1 MANCLKR
8 ADAHDILWNYGSPMA
23 FPPPRETDS
32 DMERKKIEDAMLSAA
47 AGKASAPR
55 DFDQIRVSV
64 PCQHACPARTDIPG
78 YLAAIAAGDPE
89 RAYRINLRD
98 NVFPGVLGR
107 VCARPCEDVCR
118 HGKDGLGEPVAICT
132 SKRAAAD
139 FRADSGPMVL
149 ERLFPG
155 SGKRVAVVG
164 AGPAGLT
171 VARELARWGHAV
183 DVFEQDDRPGG
194 LMVQGIPIFR
204 LPREVVEREIEQVL
218 ALGVRLRL
226 GTAPELAELQ
236 QSHDAVAWAT
246 GVQEPVMPDLPGV
259 GLAGVAHGLP
269 FLRRVNRGEKPAVGR
284 RVVVIGGGFTAVDC
298 ARMAR
303 RLGAEHIQIYYR
315 RSEEEMYITA
325 DEVAALRAEGVEFET
340 RVMPLEFCGAGR
352 VQRVRLVRTQP
363 GAPDELGRRRYEPV
377 PGTEFEVAADA
388 VLMGVGQRPVRP
400 VAPDAPAGPVF
411 LAGDVAT
418 GSTSL
423 IDAIGHAKRC
433 ARRVDEFLMGA
444 RRIGDEVEIGPA
456 VRGTGRT
463 REMDALPR
471 QPMKISPLDLGDP
484 DGEVEAGFTRE
495 QAAVEATRCYQ
506 CQYLFEIDNRRCI
519 YCDMCVV
526 ACPVPGCIVKVAG
539 VVRDAQGR
547 WRGFEKSTSPKDYNL
562 LCIDPDLCIRCDVCV
577 KACPVNCIPAKQVD
591 LRAAEPGAA
600 GTYEAAVAAAA
611 KEESHV

>member
-1 MANCLKR
+1 MTEKR
-8 ADAHDILWNYGSPMA
+8 
-23 FPPPRETDS
+23 
-32 DMERKKIEDAMLSAA
+32 KIEDAMLSAA
-47 AGKASAPR
+47 VGKAVTPR
-55 DFDQIRVSV
+55 DFDQVRVSV

-78 YLAAIAAGDPE
+78 YLQAIAEGDYA

-118 HGKDGLGEPVAICT
+118 HGKEGLGEPVAICS

-139 FRADSGPMVL
+139 FRAGSEPVVL
-149 ERLFPG
+149 ERLFG
-155 SGKRVAVVG
+155 DTGKRVAVVG
-164 AGPAGLT
+164 AGPAGLS
-171 VARELARWGHAV
+171 VARELARWGHSV
-183 DVFEQDDRPGG
+183 EVFEQDDRPGG

-204 LPREVVEREIEQVL
+204 LPREVVEQEIEQVL
-218 ALGVRLRL
+218 ATGVRLHL
-226 GTAPELAELQ
+226 GAAPDLEDLKK
-236 QSHDAVAWAT
+236 SHDAVVWAT
-246 GVQEPVMPDLPGV
+246 GVQEPVLPDLPGV
-259 GLAGVAHGLP
+259 NLEGVAHGLP

-303 RLGAEHIQIYYR
+303 RLGAEQIQIFYR
-315 RSEEEMYITA
+315 RSEAEMYITA
-325 DEVAALRAEGVEFET
+325 DEIAALRAEGVDFET
-340 RVMPLEFCGAGR
+340 RVMPLEFRGAGR
-352 VQRVRLVRTQP
+352 VQRVRLVRTRP
-363 GAPDELGRRRYEPV
+363 GAHDELGRRRYEPM
-377 PGTEFEVAADA
+377 PGTEFEVEADA

-400 VAPDAPAGPVF
+400 VAPDAPEGPVF

-423 IDAIGHAKRC
+423 IDAIGHARRC

-444 RRIGDEVEIGPA
+444 RRLGDEMEIGPV

-463 REMDALPR
+463 REMDAIPR
-471 QPMKISPLDLGDP
+471 EAIGIAGLDLGDP
-484 DGEVEAGFTRE
+484 DREVETGFTRD
-495 QAAVEATRCYQ
+495 QAVVEATRCYQ

-519 YCDMCVV
+519 YCDMCVI

-547 WRGFEKSTSPKDYNL
+547 WRGYEKSTSPKDYNL

-577 KACPVNCIPAKQVD
+577 KACPVNCIPAKRVD
-591 LRAAEPGAA
+591 LRTAEPGAA
-600 GTYEAAVAAAA
+600 GTYEEAVAGAA
-611 KEESHV
+611 KEESHA

>member
-1 MANCLKR
+1 
-8 ADAHDILWNYGSPMA
+8 
-23 FPPPRETDS
+23 
-32 DMERKKIEDAMLSAA
+32 MLSVA
-47 AGKASAPR
+47 AGKAAAPR
-55 DFDQIRVSV
+55 DFDCVLVGV
-64 PCQHACPARTDIPG
+64 PCQHACPAHTDIPG
-78 YLAAIAAGDPE
+78 YLAAIAAGDHE
-89 RAYRINLRD
+89 AAYRINLRD

-118 HGKDGLGEPVAICT
+118 HGKEGLGEPVAICS

-139 FRADSGPMVL
+139 FRADSGPVVL
-149 ERLFPG
+149 EPLFAA

-171 VARELARWGHAV
+171 VARELARGGHAV

-194 LMVQGIPIFR
+194 LMVQGIPLFR
-204 LPREVVEREIEQVL
+204 LPREVVAREIAQVL
-218 ALGVRLRL
+218 ATPGIRLHL
-226 GTAPELAELQ
+226 GTAPELEALKR
-236 QSHDAVAWAT
+236 SHDAVAWAA
-246 GVQEPVMPDLPGV
+246 GVQEPVLPDLPGI
-259 GLAGVAHGLP
+259 GLEGVAHGLP
-269 FLRRVNRGEKPAVGR
+269 FLRRVNRGDKPAVGR

-303 RLGAEHIQIYYR
+303 RLGAEQVQIYYR
-315 RSEEEMYITA
+315 RSEEEMYISA
-325 DEVAALRAEGVEFET
+325 DEVAALRAENVGFET
-340 RVMPLEFCGAGR
+340 RVMPLEFRGEGR
-352 VQRVRLVRTQP
+352 VQRVRLVRTRP
-363 GAPDELGRRRYEPV
+363 GEPDELGRRRYEPV
-377 PGTEFEVAADA
+377 PGTEFEVEADA

-400 VAPDAPAGPVF
+400 VAPDAPEGSVF

-433 ARRVDEFLMGA
+433 ARRMDEFLMGA
-444 RRIGDEVEIGPA
+444 RRLGDEVEIGPT

-471 QPMKISPLDLGDP
+471 EAIGIAALDLGDP
-484 DGEVEAGFTRE
+484 DREVETGFTRE

-519 YCDMCVV
+519 YCDMCVL

-547 WRGFEKSTSPKDYNL
+547 WRGFEKSTGPKDYNL

-577 KACPVNCIPAKQVD
+577 KACPVNCIPAKRVD

-600 GTYEAAVAAAA
+600 GSYEEAAAGAA
-611 KEESHV
+611 KEEPHA

>member
-1 MANCLKR
+1 
-8 ADAHDILWNYGSPMA
+8 
-23 FPPPRETDS
+23 
-32 DMERKKIEDAMLSAA
+32 MLSVA
-47 AGKASAPR
+47 AGKAAAPR
-55 DFDQIRVSV
+55 DFDCARVGV
-64 PCQHACPARTDIPG
+64 PCQHACPAHTDIPG
-78 YLAAIAAGDPE
+78 YLAAIAAGDYE
-89 RAYRINLRD
+89 SAYRINLRD

-118 HGKDGLGEPVAICT
+118 HGAERLGKPVAICS

-139 FRADSGPMVL
+139 YRADAGPVVL
-149 ERLFPG
+149 KPLFAA

-164 AGPAGLT
+164 AGPAGLS

-204 LPREVVEREIEQVL
+204 LPRDVVEREIEQVL
-218 ALGVRLRL
+218 AAGVHLHL
-226 GTAPELAELQ
+226 GTAPDLAALMK
-236 QSHDAVAWAT
+236 SHDAVVWAT
-246 GVQEPVMPDLPGV
+246 GVQEPVLPDLPGV
-259 GLAGVAHGLP
+259 GLDGVAHGLP
-269 FLRRVNRGEKPAVGR
+269 FLRRVNRGEKPAMGR
-284 RVVVIGGGFTAVDC
+284 CVVVIGGGFTAVDC
-298 ARMAR
+298 ARLAR

-325 DEVAALRAEGVEFET
+325 DEIAALRAEGVEFET
-340 RVMPLEFCGAGR
+340 RVMPLEFRGEGR

-363 GAPDELGRRRYEPV
+363 GEPDELGRRRYEPV
-377 PGTEFEVAADA
+377 SGTEFEVAADA

-444 RRIGDEVEIGPA
+444 RRLGDEMEIGPV

-471 QPMKISPLDLGDP
+471 EAIGIAGFDRSDP
-484 DGEVEAGFTRE
+484 DREVETGFTRA
-495 QAAVEATRCYQ
+495 QATVEATRCYQ

-519 YCDMCVV
+519 YCDMCVI

-547 WRGFEKSTSPKDYNL
+547 WRGYEKSTGPKDYNL
-562 LCIDPDLCIRCDVCV
+562 LCIDQDLCIRCDVCV
-577 KACPVNCIPAKQVD
+577 KACPVNCIPAKRVD

-600 GTYEAAVAAAA
+600 GTYEEAVAAAA
-611 KEESHV
+611 KEESHA

>member
-1 MANCLKR
+1 MEKKK
-8 ADAHDILWNYGSPMA
+8 P
-23 FPPPRETDS
+23 EDS
-32 DMERKKIEDAMLSAA
+32 MLSAA
-47 AGKASAPR
+47 AGRAAAAR
-55 DFDQIRVSV
+55 DFDCVRVGV
-64 PCQHACPARTDIPG
+64 PCLHACPARTDIPG
-78 YLAAIAAGDPE
+78 YLAAIAEGDVD

-118 HGKDGLGEPVAICT
+118 HGAEGLGEPVAIC
-132 SKRAAAD
+132 SAKRAAAD
-139 FRADSGPMVL
+139 FRADAGPVVL
-149 ERLFPG
+149 EPLFPA

-183 DVFEQDDRPGG
+183 EVFEQDDRPGG

-218 ALGVRLRL
+218 AAGVHLHL
-226 GTAPELAELQ
+226 GTAPDLKALQ
-236 QSHDAVAWAT
+236 TSHDAVVWAT
-246 GVQEPVMPDLPGV
+246 GVQEPVLPDLPGID
-259 GLAGVAHGLP
+259 LPGVAHGLP

-303 RLGAEHIQIYYR
+303 RLGAEYIQIYYR

-325 DEVAALRAEGVEFET
+325 DEIAALRAEGVDFET
-340 RVMPLEFCGAGR
+340 RVMPLEFLGEGR
-352 VQRVRLVRTQP
+352 VRRLRLVRTRP
-363 GAPDELGRRRYEPV
+363 GEPDELGRRRYEPV
-377 PGTEFEVAADA
+377 PGTEFEVEADA
-388 VLMGVGQRPVRP
+388 VLMGVGQLPVRP
-400 VAPDAPAGPVF
+400 VAPDAPEGPVF

-433 ARRVDEFLMGA
+433 ARRVDEFLMGS
-444 RRIGDEVEIGPA
+444 RRIGDEMEIGPV

-471 QPMKISPLDLGDP
+471 EAIGIAGFDRSDP
-484 DGEVEAGFTRE
+484 DREVETGFTRE

-519 YCDMCVV
+519 YCDMCVI
-526 ACPVPGCIVKVAG
+526 ACPVPGCIVKVAA
-539 VVRDAQGR
+539 VDRDAAGR
-547 WRGFEKSTSPKDYNL
+547 WRGYEKSTGPKDYNL
-562 LCIDPDLCIRCDVCV
+562 LCIDQELCIRCDVCV
-577 KACPVNCIPAKQVD
+577 TACPVNCIPAKRVD

-600 GTYEAAVAAAA
+600 GSYDEAVAGAA
-611 KEESHV
+611 KEKSHA